1 MKVAETS
8 IQQIKKKNGQKLQ
21 VSISKIPFCF
31 TFNGV
36 SVAGLS
42 IPVASSLFHSLTQHC
57 TMKETLIHIPAL
69 SLNRSKT
76 VHTYFKYKANFQG
89 SLDYQFHDDY
99 EIKQESCMFHLDQN
113 ELSIISLL
121 FTCLFKGPIYSENIR
136 AY

>member
-1 MKVAETS
+1 MLASTHLSTLINACFEVNRSAHYIFAFPNIYVYMKVAETS
-8 IQQIKKKNGQKLQ
+8 IQQIKKKKNGQKLQ
-21 VSISKIPFCF
+21 VSISKVPFCF

-76 VHTYFKYKANFQG
+76 VHTYFKYKANF
-89 SLDYQFHDDY
+89 
-99 EIKQESCMFHLDQN
+99 
-113 ELSIISLL
+113 
-121 FTCLFKGPIYSENIR
+121 
-136 AY
+136 